1 MQERAIAAIT
11 IAIVGRAITIW
22 VAIQKRMF
30 EKKINKK
37 TTLSMTISKVFSSFN
52 TFTSRLK
59 KDKKNFGL
67 KKIY

>member
-11 IAIVGRAITIW
+11 IAIVGRAITIS